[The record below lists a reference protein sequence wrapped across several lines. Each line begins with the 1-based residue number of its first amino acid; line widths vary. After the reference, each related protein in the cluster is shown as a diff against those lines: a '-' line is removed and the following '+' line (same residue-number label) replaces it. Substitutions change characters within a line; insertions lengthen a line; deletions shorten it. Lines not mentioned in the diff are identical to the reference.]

1 MRMSAACFSA
11 ALIALAQGPSAS
23 ALTLIHAGTL
33 IDGVSDSPRHQVTIA
48 VDGERIASV
57 VDGFTAPGQGDM
69 VIDLGAA
76 TVTPGWIDC
85 HVHLDLEF
93 TPHSFT
99 DELVLNPAD
108 YAIRAVANARKT
120 LLGGFTTVR
129 NVGDHYNSTIA
140 LRRAIQSGAVIGPRI
155 YSAGGAIGS
164 TGGHADPTS
173 GFSAEV
179 MDLLRRKCVIHG
191 PEEAREAVRQHYKD
205 GVDLIKIMAS
215 GGVLSMEA
223 SGDSPQLDEDEIRAI
238 VTTAHEYGLKVAVHA
253 HGAEAIRRSVVGGV
267 DSIEHGTYMNDE
279 DIALMKEHGTFYV
292 PTLTAGHWVAEKAK
306 TPGFFPELVRR
317 KAATIGPVLD
327 GTFNR
332 AYRAGLK
339 IAFGTDT
346 GVSAHGENA
355 QEFEYMVKAGMPPMT
370 AIQCATREAAKLI
383 GAEKDIGTVE
393 KGKYADMTAVP
404 GDVLGD
410 ISLVRHVSFVMK
422 GGIIYRANGVPTLAG
437 AGLAPKAE

>member
-1 MRMSAACFSA
+1 MSAACFSA

-57 VDGFTAPGQGDM
+57 VDGFTAPGQGDT

-85 HVHLDLEF
+85 HVHLDLEV

-422 GGIIYRANGVPTLAG
+422 GGVVYLP
-437 AGLAPKAE
+437 

>member
-57 VDGFTAPGQGDM
+57 VDGFTAPGQGDT
-69 VIDLGAA
+69 VIDLGEA

-292 PTLTAGHWVAEKAK
+292 PPLTAGHWVAEKAK

-422 GGIIYRANGVPTLAG
+422 GGVVYLP
-437 AGLAPKAE
+437 

>member
-1 MRMSAACFSA
+1 MSAACFSA

-422 GGIIYRANGVPTLAG
+422 GGVVYLP
-437 AGLAPKAE
+437 

>member
-1 MRMSAACFSA
+1 MRTPAAFFSA
-11 ALIALAQGPSAS
+11 ALLALAPAASAR

-33 IDGVSDSPRHQVTIA
+33 IDGVSDTPRHQVTIA

-57 VDGFTAPGQGDM
+57 VDGFTAPGQGDT

-422 GGIIYRANGVPTLAG
+422 GGVVYLP
-437 AGLAPKAE
+437 

>member
-57 VDGFTAPGQGDM
+57 VDGFTAPGQGDT

-422 GGIIYRANGVPTLAG
+422 GGVVYLP
-437 AGLAPKAE
+437 

>member
-1 MRMSAACFSA
+1 MSAACFSA

-57 VDGFTAPGQGDM
+57 VDGFTAPGQGDT
-69 VIDLGAA
+69 VIDLGEA

-422 GGIIYRANGVPTLAG
+422 GGVVYLP
-437 AGLAPKAE
+437 

>member
-1 MRMSAACFSA
+1 
-11 ALIALAQGPSAS
+11 
-23 ALTLIHAGTL
+23 LIHAGTL

-57 VDGFTAPGQGDM
+57 VDGFTAPGQGDT
-69 VIDLGAA
+69 VIDLGEA

-422 GGIIYRANGVPTLAG
+422 GGVVYLP
-437 AGLAPKAE
+437 

>member
-422 GGIIYRANGVPTLAG
+422 GGVVYLP
-437 AGLAPKAE
+437 